1 MYTIRIEQHF
11 DAAHFLTDYDGK
23 CSNLHGHRWRVLAE
37 VAADALSEEGPARGM
52 VADFGDLKRDLKE
65 RSDRYDHTLIY
76 ERGTLRETTVRAL
89 QDDEGFSLTEV
100 AFRPTAECLAKDFY
114 DWLVGKGYPVQS
126 VAVYETPDNC
136 ATYRAE
142 G

>member
-37 VAADALSEEGPARGM
+37 IAADELPGEGPARGM

-65 RSDRYDHTLIY
+65 RADRYDHTLIY
-76 ERGTLRETTVRAL
+76 ERGTLLETTVRAL
-89 QDDEGFSLTEV
+89 ADDEGFALTEV
-100 AFRPTAECLAKDFY
+100 AFRPTAECFAKDFY
-114 DWLVGKGYPVQS
+114 EWLVQNGYPVQS

-136 ATYRAE
+136 ATYRVE
-142 G
+142 E